1 MLRCLQAQKHY
12 QTFNTLG
19 FQCQYKMNEQYLD
32 NSVPSSRYNDGIT
45 GVWREPYTGHPLSVS
60 LILLVDKRQRQFEY
74 ECLG

>member
-12 QTFNTLG
+12 QTFNALG

-60 LILLVDKRQRQFEY
+60 LILLVDKRQKQFEY